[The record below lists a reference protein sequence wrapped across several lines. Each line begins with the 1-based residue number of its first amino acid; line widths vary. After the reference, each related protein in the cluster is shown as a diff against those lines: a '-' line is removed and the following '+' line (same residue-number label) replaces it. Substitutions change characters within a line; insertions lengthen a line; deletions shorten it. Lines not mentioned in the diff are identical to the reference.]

1 MTLLERFFGL
11 LPQMQGPSPL
21 ALQGPSPAASLA
33 EPTGGPTR
41 FDSTFNPL
49 TGLGGASD
57 KGAVGRPNPWVVPLN
72 DTELRAL
79 YGSNGIARRIVDI
92 LPTRATRKGWTV
104 PEIGA
109 EDKRLKT
116 WDRVTEAMIWA
127 RLYGG
132 SALMLVT
139 EDDVPPG
146 YQMDPAA
153 WLAQP
158 LDLERVGR
166 VIALQVFD
174 PNEAAPMI
182 WDRDVR
188 SPTYR
193 RPILW
198 TVSADGFNATVHG
211 SRIVH
216 FRGARRP
223 PSETAGGFMRSNR
236 MPDDSCLQA
245 IWDEIRRL
253 SETMAG
259 GATLA
264 QELRESVLKVA
275 DLGARGTGDE
285 AATLAQRISLMGRVK
300 SMLGIILIGAGD
312 EYTNRSNP
320 PTGWS
325 ELSDGAKSMLAAVSG
340 LPETVLFGATPGGLN
355 TDGDSGHESFRQLVS
370 DYQETNRP
378 ELERIYQVIYAAQDG
393 PTKGKA
399 PEGWALT
406 FAPLDEP
413 SEMSK
418 AEVREIVA
426 RTDLTYINCG
436 VYAPS
441 DVQRGRFGPD
451 GWAVD
456 LPAFEAP
463 EEVDEDAMEALRAE
477 MEAAPVAGGAPGA
490 PGAEAIADT
499 ALNGAQVKS
508 LLEILQAVALNQI
521 PRDAAIAIVMRA
533 FQVDEPEADR
543 MLGSAGKGFVPAP
556 ASKPGKVPPGL
567 AGAGKLE
574 DEPEDEP
581 PVRVD
586 AADGVCVLVP
596 AADPG
601 LLEAVEAAIG
611 QRLTVHGTPHVTVLY
626 VGRGLD
632 EAGIAEVAE
641 AVHEGVEGMTPEV
654 LGRGVLRAFPMGP
667 DGVPVVVELE
677 DAWPLAGLHERL
689 LRSTAHVVT
698 ARQHKRYRAH
708 LTIGYAPAPLSVE
721 AASALL
727 GVDASRVR
735 VPVTEVVVMAGS
747 EVVARD
753 VVG

>member
-11 LPQMQGPSPL
+11 RPAAPLSLPGPTMGQPSPE
-21 ALQGPSPAASLA
+21 PA
-33 EPTGGPTR
+33 R

-79 YGSNGIARRIVDI
+79 YGSNGIARRIVDL
-92 LPTRATRKGWTV
+92 LPTRATRKGWSV
-104 PEIGA
+104 PEIGT
-109 EDKRLKT
+109 EDRRLQT

-146 YQMDPAA
+146 FQDERNQAA

-158 LDLERVGR
+158 LDIERVGR

-174 PNEAAPMI
+174 PNEAAPMV

-198 TVSADGFNATVHG
+198 TVSADGFNAAVHG

-236 MPDDSCLQA
+236 MPDDNCLQA

-285 AATLAQRISLMGRVK
+285 AATLAQRISLMSRVK

-355 TDGDSGHESFRQLVS
+355 TDGESGHESFRQLVS
-370 DYQETNRP
+370 DYQESNRP

-393 PTKGKA
+393 PTKGVA
-399 PEGWALT
+399 PEEWALT

-413 SEMSK
+413 SEKSK

-426 RTDLTYINCG
+426 RTDLTYINSG

-441 DVQRGRFGPD
+441 DVQRGRFGPN

-477 MEAAPVAGGAPGA
+477 MEAAPVAGAA
-490 PGAEAIADT
+490 GAEAIADT

-508 LLEILQAVALNQI
+508 LLEILQAVAANQI

-533 FQVDEPEADR
+533 FQVDQPEADR
-543 MLGSAGKGFVPAP
+543 MLGSAGKGFVPAAPP
-556 ASKPGKVPPGL
+556 APKPGKVPPGL

-574 DEPEDEP
+574 DEPEADEP

-626 VGRGLD
+626 VGSGLD

-641 AVHEGVEGMTPEV
+641 AVHEAVEGMAPEV

-689 LRSTAHVVT
+689 LRATAHVVT

-721 AASALL
+721 AASAIL

-735 VPVTEVVVMAGS
+735 VPVTEVVVMSGP
-747 EVVARD
+747 EVVARE